1 MRKIALVGAAAALAT
16 ALSGPALAKSVKTH
30 HMARDQQMAQQTNA
44 GWNNGWN
51 SGWTN
56 NGWNNDWNRRGTGFW
71 PADIAA
77 GAVGTAA
84 GIAGAA
90 VGTAG
95 AIATAPFRTADA
107 YAYDPGPY
115 RFSQP
120 TYDRGQNGYYGNWDS
135 YATRN
140 GLACR
145 PGTMFKGAD
154 GLMRP
159 CQ

>member
-1 MRKIALVGAAAALAT
+1 MNKIAIVGVAAALAT
-16 ALSGPALAKSVKTH
+16 ALSGPALAKHIKEH
-30 HMARDQQMAQQTNA
+30 RHMVREQATPQQAIPQQA
-44 GWNNGWN
+44 IAGWN
-51 SGWTN
+51 SGWNN
-56 NGWNNDWNRRGTGFW
+56 NGWDRRNSGFW
-71 PADIAA
+71 PADVAA

-115 RFSQP
+115 HYSQP
-120 TYDRGQNGYYGNWDS
+120 AFDRGPNGYYGNWDS

-154 GLMRP
+154 GAMHL